1 MGVARRRPPFRGAR
15 IFDLRCD
22 GVECEA
28 GLRLRVKGD
37 SIISQALSL
46 VKSVII
52 TDLEINFAPSRRNVK
67 DYYMIIFPNSY
78 FSDLGH
84 ATVTDATRTRLAE
97 LKSRWPPR

>member
-15 IFDLRCD
+15 ILDVRCD

-52 TDLEINFAPSRRNVK
+52 TDLDINFAPPKRNVK
-67 DYYMIIFPNSY
+67 NYYMNILPNSY

-84 ATVTDATRTRLAE
+84 ATVTDATRTRSAG
-97 LKSRWPPR
+97 LKYRWPTR